1 MSRFAMLLFIA
12 IAGLSGTPVAWAGK
26 TENVILVIVDG
37 VRWQEV
43 FTGVDPTLVTD
54 AEGNW
59 TGSVELKQKYWN
71 DDPRV
76 RRRLLFPFLWD
87 TVATRGQLFGNA
99 QAGSA
104 ARVANPLWFSYP
116 GYNEMA
122 TGVADPRIDSNGYG
136 PNPNVTVFE
145 WLNKKPGFTGRVEI
159 FGTWAVFAD
168 IFNGARSG
176 LPIRAGGTVIDAS
189 DKSPRGELLNELYR
203 TTTRFEGTDPFDS
216 FLHVAVREH
225 LRTHKPR
232 VMFIG
237 YGDTDTWQHM
247 GRYDNFLETAH
258 SFDGYMSELWQ
269 QIQSSPDFKDRTT
282 LIISTDHGRGSGPV
296 EWKDHG
302 TGQKGSDSIW
312 IAVIGPDT
320 PPLGERRDVAPV
332 TQSQIAATVAELVG
346 EDYRAFNRAAAPSLL
361 GAMGKR

>member
-1 MSRFAMLLFIA
+1 MSRFAKLLLIA
-12 IAGLSGTPVAWAGK
+12 IAGLTCSSVAWAGK
-26 TENVILVIVDG
+26 TQNVILVIVDG

-54 AEGNW
+54 GE
-59 TGSVELKQKYWN
+59 YWH

-87 TVATRGQLFGNA
+87 TIATQGRLFGN
-99 QAGSA
+99 QQTGSI
-104 ARVANPLWFSYP
+104 ARVANPLWF
-116 GYNEMA
+116 
-122 TGVADPRIDSNGYG
+122 
-136 PNPNVTVFE
+136 VTVFE
-145 WLNKKPGFTGRVEI
+145 WLNGKPESAGRVEI

-168 IFNGARSG
+168 IFNDARSG

-189 DKSPRGELLNELYR
+189 DRSPRGELLHELYR

-258 SFDGYMSELWQ
+258 SFDAYMSEFWQ
-269 QIQSSPDFKDRTT
+269 QIQSSPDFKDR
-282 LIISTDHGRGSGPV
+282 RG
-296 EWKDHG
+296 
-302 TGQKGSDSIW
+302 
-312 IAVIGPDT
+312 T
-320 PPLGERRDVAPV
+320 PGE
-332 TQSQIAATVAELVG
+332 
-346 EDYRAFNRAAAPSLL
+346 
-361 GAMGKR
+361 